1 MTMTSQKIFFI
12 VDGNVVASNH
22 MWGFATG
29 AVPFLISNAY
39 CWFSE
44 FLKPYVNYIPIAYDL
59 SDLAEKIEWINNNDT
74 VAKVIATGALELTRT
89 IFSAEFQRQYL
100 RESISKYIDLK
111 ET

>member
-1 MTMTSQKIFFI
+1 
-12 VDGNVVASNH
+12 

-44 FLKPYVNYIPIAYDL
+44 YLEPYVNYIPISYDL
-59 SDLAEKIEWINNNDT
+59 SDLAEKIEWVKNNDES
-74 VAKVIATGALELTRT
+74 AKQIAQGALELTRK
-89 IFSAEFQRQYL
+89 IFSADFQKYYL
-100 RESISKYIDLK
+100 RKEISKYIEPK